1 MSRTQG
7 KRPPPRLVRTPHSLS
22 QIKQYL
28 STLPGTLAIWE
39 QNSGRSLIEV
49 ATDLNYWASL
59 EDNEGGALPV
69 DYPYPRAA
77 ALGTRWALK
86 HAFPGAGVMKLPRPP
101 RPSDAA
107 SSELWE
113 TAYGYNYLRDD
124 LREVESGVRDIE
136 FDGRHVRLPYHD
148 NMPYY
153 AFDKVLDECD
163 LRAKLVQH
171 RTHYGDLR
179 SFTMPDLPATYKSLA
194 DMVSWFEVPPEWRNF
209 CREVARDDS
218 ALWSDD
224 LTPTTVLPGKFTLDD
239 LHAYWIELLAI
250 ALFTGLLHQ
259 ATVRYPSADTQAA
272 YAPIYTRV
280 ELIEGIAEA
289 VDIPQSLSEQI
300 TTLFTMDKDGPVDA
314 TLTPLIPWRANI
326 MLMNSLI
333 RATDPRRSM
342 FQVMKAC
349 GLWAGPLP
357 SRMGNDG
364 EQRVRNLL
372 DERLAAD
379 VLRAYGVKILRTD
392 GTLAGE
398 LDVLLCS
405 PREKLV
411 VAIEVIWYAP
421 TSNRGEAT
429 HRRSRDIP
437 KKRYQLER
445 LRNRIHAEQA
455 RPAAGKVAEWPDLSE
470 FNWRYFVLTRDVLP
484 HAPRIGAIPVSSF
497 RLLNY
502 ALPWAVTLARLVHLL
517 DNPTL
522 PDNWPRSWR
531 VYKYGTLN
539 ITAETIEAAPLRT
552 D

>member
-429 HRRSRDIP
+429 HRRSGDIP

>member
-22 QIKQYL
+22 QLKQYL
-28 STLPGTLAIWE
+28 YTLPGTLATWE

-59 EDNEGGALPV
+59 QDNEGGALPV

-77 ALGTRWALK
+77 ALGTRWAMK
-86 HAFPGAGVMKLPRPP
+86 HTRPGAGVLKLPRPS
-101 RPSDAA
+101 RPTDAA
-107 SSELWE
+107 SLELWE

-124 LREVESGVRDIE
+124 LREVESGVRAIE
-136 FDGRHVRLPYHD
+136 FDGSHVRLPYHD
-148 NMPYY
+148 NIPYY

-194 DMVSWFEVPPEWRNF
+194 DMVSWFEAPSELRNF
-209 CREVARDDS
+209 CRDVARDDS

-239 LHAYWIELLAI
+239 LHAYWIELSAI
-250 ALFTGLLHQ
+250 AMFTGLLHQ
-259 ATVRYPSADTQAA
+259 ATVPYPSADTQAA

-300 TTLFTMDKDGPVDA
+300 TTLFTMDKAGPVDA

-342 FQVMKAC
+342 FQIMKAC
-349 GLWAGPLP
+349 GLWAGPIP
-357 SRMGNDG
+357 SRMGHDG
-364 EQRVRNLL
+364 EQRVRNVL

-379 VLRAYGVKILRTD
+379 VLRAYGVKIPRTD
-392 GTLAGE
+392 GSLAGE

-411 VAIEVIWYAP
+411 VAIEVIWYPP

-429 HRRSRDIP
+429 HRRSRYIP
-437 KKRYQLER
+437 KKRDQLER

-455 RPAAGKVAEWPDLSE
+455 RPAAGKVAEWPDLST
-470 FNWRYFVLTRDVLP
+470 FDWRYFVLTRDVLP
-484 HAPRIGAIPVSSF
+484 HAPLIGAIPVSSF

-502 ALPWAVTLARLVHLL
+502 ALPRAVTLTRLVHLL

-522 PDNWPRSWR
+522 PDSWPRSWR
-531 VYKYGTLN
+531 GYKYGTLD